1 MPILINSQFG
11 GVSIPISCLFISDQK
26 GFLVSSCSFS
36 SDGYYLRKITSPNQG
51 KVCGRGVEY
60 DVDDALDVYS
70 AENVLEVESFGY
82 IWVVVR
88 DSGS

>member
-1 MPILINSQFG
+1 ASLPMVTIEEDNEPQ
-11 GVSIPISCLFISDQK
+11 P
-26 GFLVSSCSFS
+26 
-36 SDGYYLRKITSPNQG
+36 G
-51 KVCGRGVEY
+51 KVCGRGVAY